1 MYRDFSDAS
10 KQRLLGLVKEVEDEK
25 WSDFTDWIG
34 DRWLDLQY
42 WIGSLS
48 IKNYIDN
55 VNEYHKKVIDKN
67 NTTKEKINEI
77 FDDVNEVDNYYCG
90 VLKKDKE
97 IILEMNKYL
106 NELSSTVSPENG
118 LFNWHS
124 ITFRCFLLYS
134 QLKDYLDKMGSPS
147 YIHEDGEH
155 YGGKQHNSYIRW
167 TNGEGDDIGEIVR
180 KYFPDY
186 DESQIADLLSEMN
199 HEGCNY
205 MAWVNTIFG
214 QYIGCEEDF
223 ERVFG
228 YPMYDDD
235 GYPNWD
241 LVMVDFYCS
250 EGEIDGKEYGLTKKT
265 SETRWEEF
273 LRKKG
278 VKVDVVN
285 LNVTVDTFEEL
296 SKQGEIVVAISPLRM
311 RNANG
316 ELVDTRDGGH
326 AMVITGVVTI
336 KGKKMY
342 KVSSW
347 GEAYYIDPD
356 DFNGKMRI
364 EYQQSRYAS

>member
-1 MYRDFSDAS
+1 
-10 KQRLLGLVKEVEDEK
+10 
-25 WSDFTDWIG
+25 
-34 DRWLDLQY
+34 
-42 WIGSLS
+42 
-48 IKNYIDN
+48 
-55 VNEYHKKVIDKN
+55 
-67 NTTKEKINEI
+67 
-77 FDDVNEVDNYYCG
+77 
-90 VLKKDKE
+90 
-97 IILEMNKYL
+97 
-106 NELSSTVSPENG
+106 
-118 LFNWHS
+118 
-124 ITFRCFLLYS
+124 
-134 QLKDYLDKMGSPS
+134 
-147 YIHEDGEH
+147 
-155 YGGKQHNSYIRW
+155 
-167 TNGEGDDIGEIVR
+167 
-180 KYFPDY
+180 
-186 DESQIADLLSEMN
+186 
-199 HEGCNY
+199 
-205 MAWVNTIFG
+205 
-214 QYIGCEEDF
+214 
-223 ERVFG
+223 
-228 YPMYDDD
+228 MYDDD

-347 GEAYYIDPD
+347 GEAYYIDTD
-356 DFNGKMRI
+356 DFKGKMRI
-364 EYQQSRYAS
+364 EYQQSRYESFLVLIECFIVFLTSCNNDLKKDVSDVNSISNIYEIEPSLAAKLYPIGYDFEMACQKGLTDSSIYEKKYLLLQSCYRTVFNYYLDEKVGISKYQDSIDKSEYTFPVCKHSEFAKFSSFGRKNIFIRNYTSQINI

>member
-1 MYRDFSDAS
+1 
-10 KQRLLGLVKEVEDEK
+10 
-25 WSDFTDWIG
+25 
-34 DRWLDLQY
+34 
-42 WIGSLS
+42 
-48 IKNYIDN
+48 
-55 VNEYHKKVIDKN
+55 
-67 NTTKEKINEI
+67 
-77 FDDVNEVDNYYCG
+77 
-90 VLKKDKE
+90 
-97 IILEMNKYL
+97 
-106 NELSSTVSPENG
+106 
-118 LFNWHS
+118 
-124 ITFRCFLLYS
+124 
-134 QLKDYLDKMGSPS
+134 
-147 YIHEDGEH
+147 
-155 YGGKQHNSYIRW
+155 
-167 TNGEGDDIGEIVR
+167 
-180 KYFPDY
+180 
-186 DESQIADLLSEMN
+186 
-199 HEGCNY
+199 
-205 MAWVNTIFG
+205 
-214 QYIGCEEDF
+214 
-223 ERVFG
+223 
-228 YPMYDDD
+228 MYDDD